1 LSERTEIASQK
12 GRKAMRKFG
21 MPTLIETKTIEE
33 CAALCASSGLSFIE
47 MNMNLPQYQVQTMD
61 ATRLNLVAK
70 EYGIGYTIHLDENMN
85 VADFNPDVAA
95 AYRNS
100 VVQTIELA
108 KKLEIPVLN
117 MHMIYGVYF
126 TLPHEKVFLFEQY
139 RDYYRDNMLRY
150 RDACEQAIGGSGIRV
165 CIENWHGYRDWQLP
179 VLDEM
184 LQSPAFGLTYDVGH
198 NHCIGSADEPHIFAR
213 LEKLHH
219 MHLHDVRDGTKD
231 HQALGTG
238 ELDIFKYLNLARQR
252 DCTVVVETKT
262 IAGLKESA
270 GWLHKNL

>member
-1 LSERTEIASQK
+1 
-12 GRKAMRKFG
+12 MRFG
-21 MPTLIETKTIEE
+21 MPTLIETNTIEE
-33 CAALCASSGLSFIE
+33 CAALCVSSGLEFIE

-61 ATRLNLVAK
+61 AAHLKAVAG

-126 TLPHEKVFLFEQY
+126 TLPDRKVFLFEQY
-139 RDYYRDNMLRY
+139 REDYRDNMLRY
-150 RDACEQAIGGSGIRV
+150 RDACEKAIGGSGIRV
-165 CIENWHGYRDWQLP
+165 CIENWHGYRPWQLS

-184 LQSPAFGLTYDVGH
+184 LESPAFGLTYDVGH
-198 NHCIGSADEPHIFAR
+198 NHCIGGADEPHILQR
-213 LEKLHH
+213 LEKLYH
-219 MHLHDVRDGTKD
+219 MHLHDVRGGTKD

-238 ELDIFKYLNLARQR
+238 ELDIHKYLNLARQR

-262 IAGLKESA
+262 VAGLKESA
-270 GWLHKNL
+270 RWLHDNL

>member
-1 LSERTEIASQK
+1 ML
-12 GRKAMRKFG
+12 KFG

-33 CAALCASSGLSFIE
+33 CAALCAESGLSFIE

-61 ATRLNLVAK
+61 VTGLQKAAK

-95 AYRNS
+95 AYRNC
-100 VVQTIELA
+100 VIQTIELA

-139 RDYYRDNMLRY
+139 REEYRSNMLRY
-150 RDACEQAIGGSGIRV
+150 RD
-165 CIENWHGYRDWQLP
+165 WQLD

-184 LQSPAFGLTYDVGH
+184 LQSDAFGLTYDVGH
-198 NHCIGSADEPHIFAR
+198 NHCIGGADEPHILAR
-213 LEKLHH
+213 MGKLHH

-238 ELDIFKYLNLARQR
+238 ELDIHKYLNLARQR
-252 DCTVVVETKT
+252 DCSVVVETKT

-270 GWLHKNL
+270 RWLKENL

>member
-1 LSERTEIASQK
+1 
-12 GRKAMRKFG
+12 MRFG
-21 MPTLIETKTIEE
+21 MPTLIETNTIEE
-33 CAALCASSGLSFIE
+33 CAALCKDAGLSFIE

-61 ATRLNLVAK
+61 AAHLKAVAR

-100 VVQTIELA
+100 VVQTIDLA
-108 KKLEIPVLN
+108 KRLEIPVLN

-126 TLPHEKVFLFEQY
+126 TMPDRKVYLFEQY
-139 RDYYRDNMLRY
+139 REDYRDNMLRY
-150 RDACEQAIGGSGIRV
+150 RDACQQAIGDSGIRV
-165 CIENWHGYRDWQLP
+165 CIENWHGYRLWQLGI
-179 VLDEM
+179 LDEM
-184 LQSPAFGLTYDVGH
+184 LESPAFGLTYDVGH
-198 NHCIGSADEPHIFAR
+198 NHCIGGADEPHIFAR
-213 LEKLHH
+213 LSKLHH

-238 ELDIFKYLNLARQR
+238 ELDIHKYLNLAKER
-252 DCTVVVETKT
+252 DCSVVVETKT

-270 GWLHKNL
+270 RWLHRNL

>member
-1 LSERTEIASQK
+1 ML
-12 GRKAMRKFG
+12 KFG

-33 CAALCASSGLSFIE
+33 CAALCAESGLSFIE

-61 ATRLNLVAK
+61 VTRLQKAAK

-100 VVQTIELA
+100 VIQTIELA

-139 RDYYRDNMLRY
+139 REEYRSNMLRY
-150 RDACEQAIGGSGIRV
+150 RDECEKAIGGSGIRI
-165 CIENWHGYRDWQLP
+165 CIENWHCYRDWQLD
-179 VLDEM
+179 VLD
-184 LQSPAFGLTYDVGH
+184 
-198 NHCIGSADEPHIFAR
+198 
-213 LEKLHH
+213 
-219 MHLHDVRDGTKD
+219 
-231 HQALGTG
+231 
-238 ELDIFKYLNLARQR
+238 
-252 DCTVVVETKT
+252 
-262 IAGLKESA
+262 
-270 GWLHKNL
+270 

>member
-1 LSERTEIASQK
+1 MTR
-12 GRKAMRKFG
+12 FG
-21 MPTLIETKTIEE
+21 MPTLIETNTIEE
-33 CAALCASSGLSFIE
+33 CAALCTASGLSFIE

-61 ATRLNLVAK
+61 AKHLKAVAK

-108 KKLEIPVLN
+108 KRLEIPVLN

-126 TLPHEKVFLFEQY
+126 TLPDRKVFLFEQY
-139 RDYYRDNMLRY
+139 RDDYRDNMLRY
-150 RDACEQAIGGSGIRV
+150 RDACEKAIGGSGIRV
-165 CIENWHGYRDWQLP
+165 CIENWKGYRDWQLG
-179 VLDEM
+179 VLDEI
-184 LQSPAFGLTYDVGH
+184 LESPAFGLTYDVGH
-198 NHCIGSADEPHIFAR
+198 NHCIQGADEPHIFAR
-213 LEKLHH
+213 LEKLYH

-238 ELDIFKYLNLARQR
+238 ELDIHKYLNLAQQR

-270 GWLHKNL
+270 RWLKDNL

>member
-1 LSERTEIASQK
+1 
-12 GRKAMRKFG
+12 MRFG
-21 MPTLIETKTIEE
+21 MPTLIETNTIEE
-33 CAALCASSGLSFIE
+33 CAALCVSSGLEFIE

-61 ATRLNLVAK
+61 AAHLKAVAG

-95 AYRNS
+95 AYRDS

-126 TLPHEKVFLFEQY
+126 TLPDRKVFLFEQY
-139 RDYYRDNMLRY
+139 RDAYRDNMLRY
-150 RDACEQAIGGSGIRV
+150 RDACQRAIGGSGMRV
-165 CIENWHGYRDWQLP
+165 CIENWHGYRPWQLS

-184 LQSPAFGLTYDVGH
+184 LESPAFGLTYDVGH
-198 NHCIGSADEPHIFAR
+198 NHCIGGADEPHILQR
-213 LEKLHH
+213 LEKLYH

-238 ELDIFKYLNLARQR
+238 ELDIHKYLNLARQR

-262 IAGLKESA
+262 VAGLKESA
-270 GWLHKNL
+270 RWLHDNL

>member
-1 LSERTEIASQK
+1 
-12 GRKAMRKFG
+12 MMKFG
-21 MPTLIETKTIEE
+21 MPTLIETNTIEE
-33 CAALCASSGLSFIE
+33 CAALCVESGLSFVE
-47 MNMNLPQYQVQTMD
+47 MNMNLPQYQVQTMN
-61 ATRLNLVAK
+61 AGHLAKVAK

-108 KKLEIPVLN
+108 KRLEIGVLN

-139 RDYYRDNMLRY
+139 GKEYRDNMLRY
-150 RDACEQAIGGSGIRV
+150 RDACEKAIGDSGIRV
-165 CIENWHGYRDWQLP
+165 CIENWHGYRPWQLP

-184 LQSPAFGLTYDVGH
+184 LHSPAFGLTYDVGH
-198 NHCIGSADEPHIFAR
+198 NHCIGGADEPHIFAR

-238 ELDIFKYLNLARQR
+238 ELDIFKYLNLAKER
-252 DCTVVVETKT
+252 DCSVVVETKT

-270 GWLHKNL
+270 RWLKENR